1 MRLDP
6 LIKKVAWFAAAYL
19 FVAAAVALYIAMT
32 GSFAGRGT
40 GLDPETVARGQA
52 HYVAHCA
59 RCHGA
64 NLEGQPGWETRRADG
79 TIPAPPQDETGHTWQ
94 HPDRQIFDY
103 IKLGGG
109 IFSKRGERS
118 EMPGYADQLSDPE
131 IWALIAFIKSR
142 WPDEVRARQLRAN
155 MLGGF
160 EHH

>member
-1 MRLDP
+1 MDP
-6 LIKKVAWFAAAYL
+6 FIKKIAWFGGAYL
-19 FVAAAVALYIAMT
+19 FVAAAAAGYIALT

-40 GLDPETVARGQA
+40 GLDPQVVARGQA
-52 HYVAHCA
+52 LYTEHCQ

-64 NLEGQPGWETRRADG
+64 DLEGQKGWETRRADG
-79 TIPAPPQDETGHTWQ
+79 TIPAPPQNETGHTWQ

-103 IKLGGG
+103 IRLGGG

-118 EMPGYADQLSDPE
+118 EMPSFGDTLGEPD
-131 IWALIAFIKSR
+131 IWAVMAYIKSR
-142 WPDEVRARQLRAN
+142 WPEETRARQLRAN